1 MACCSYAHILLSMPS
16 LLVDFMIGIIVILPI
31 VALQVWCWGDRP
43 PPWLRAP
50 ATMNDEGLAD
60 ARAAGWS

>member
-1 MACCSYAHILLSMPS
+1 MPS
-16 LLVDFMIGIIVILPI
+16 LLVDLMIGIIVILPI

-50 ATMNDEGLAD
+50 ATLNDEGLAD